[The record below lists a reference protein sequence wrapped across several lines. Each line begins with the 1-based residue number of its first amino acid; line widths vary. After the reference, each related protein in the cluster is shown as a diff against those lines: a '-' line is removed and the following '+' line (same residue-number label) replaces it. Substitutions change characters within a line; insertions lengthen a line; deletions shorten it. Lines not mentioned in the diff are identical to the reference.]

1 MILPSSV
8 ANVVVAATLSSS
20 LMSESTL
27 ELATNQIEQP
37 PLVPILE
44 VIKVYGRMAGH
55 QCYGKSAPKG
65 SSCQLMMQD
74 MKEKFQLD
82 EQHSLIS
89 RSEFGERLDRLNF
102 EWPLKPY
109 GVESSLAKTVSMN
122 KGAETRIF
130 MDQLE
135 SRGLYD
141 RRNPTGPLPTSLRP
155 QLNQLLQKEPL
166 DPATVDRVYES
177 FVNDGSSTQDLTFD
191 RAKSLLQDG
200 MDYYGFLELVG
211 KTSISWPY

>member
-74 MKEKFQLD
+74 MKEKF
-82 EQHSLIS
+82 SV
-89 RSEFGERLDRLNF
+89 R
-102 EWPLKPY
+102 
-109 GVESSLAKTVSMN
+109 
-122 KGAETRIF
+122 
-130 MDQLE
+130 
-135 SRGLYD
+135 
-141 RRNPTGPLPTSLRP
+141 
-155 QLNQLLQKEPL
+155 
-166 DPATVDRVYES
+166 
-177 FVNDGSSTQDLTFD
+177 
-191 RAKSLLQDG
+191 
-200 MDYYGFLELVG
+200 
-211 KTSISWPY
+211 